1 MQAFDQIQELWQKHD
16 VEVKLSADEML
27 QQAKKEVN
35 GLKFKSALNI
45 LGMLASFIAIAA
57 LWMFYHFNS
66 WTTHVGISITM
77 IAIGVYT
84 LILYRDH
91 RLISKTDYTLHP
103 NEYLNNLKSYQLNR
117 YKLYNSLYWFYTVAL
132 SLGIIFYFV
141 EILGHF
147 NIYQK
152 MVAIGST
159 ALWILFCSTILR
171 KAVIKREKERISL
184 LIEKFE
190 RISSQISSNDEF

>member
-1 MQAFDQIQELWQKHD
+1 MQAFDQIQELWQKHE
-16 VEVKLSADEML
+16 VEVKVSADEML

-35 GLKFKSALNI
+35 GLKLKSALNI
-45 LGMLASFIAIAA
+45 IGMLLSFLAIAT
-57 LWMFYHFNS
+57 LWIFYHFES

-91 RLISKTDYTLHP
+91 KLIAKNDYTVHP
-103 NEYLNNLKSYQLNR
+103 NEYLSNLKTYQLNR
-117 YKLYNSLYWFYTVAL
+117 YKLYNSLYWFYVIAL

-141 EILGHF
+141 EILAHF
-147 NIYQK
+147 NTIQK
-152 MVAIGST
+152 VIAIVLT
-159 ALWILFCSTILR
+159 ALWIIFCSTILR
-171 KAVIKREKERISL
+171 KAVIKREKERIAL

-190 RISSQISSNDEF
+190 RISSQFLVAE

>member
-45 LGMLASFIAIAA
+45 FGMLASFIAIAA

-190 RISSQISSNDEF
+190 RISSQISSIDQI

>member
-1 MQAFDQIQELWQKHD
+1 MQAFDQIQELWQKHE
-16 VEVKLSADEML
+16 VEVKVSADEML

-35 GLKFKSALNI
+35 GIKLKSALNI

-57 LWMFYHFNS
+57 LWIFFHFES
-66 WTTHVGISITM
+66 WTTHVGISITI

-84 LILYRDH
+84 LILYRDY
-91 RLISKTDYTLHP
+91 RLISKTDFTAHP
-103 NEYLNNLKSYQLNR
+103 HEYLSNLKTYQLNR
-117 YKLYNSLYWFYTVAL
+117 YKLYNSLYWFYMIAL

-141 EILGHF
+141 EILAHF
-147 NIYQK
+147 TVVQK
-152 MVAIGST
+152 VLAVGLT

-171 KAVIKREKERISL
+171 KAVMSREKERIAL

-190 RISSQISSNDEF
+190 RISGQISTPE

>member
-1 MQAFDQIQELWQKHD
+1 MQAFDQIQELWQKHE
-16 VEVKLSADEML
+16 VEVKVSADEML

-35 GLKFKSALNI
+35 GLKLKSALNI

-57 LWMFYHFNS
+57 LWIFYHFES
-66 WTTHVGISITM
+66 WTTHVGISITI

-84 LILYRDH
+84 LILYRDY
-91 RLISKTDYTLHP
+91 RLISKTDFTVHP
-103 NEYLNNLKSYQLNR
+103 NEYLNNLKTYQLNR
-117 YKLYNSLYWFYTVAL
+117 YKLYNSLYWFYVIAL

-141 EILGHF
+141 EILAYF
-147 NIYQK
+147 NMAQK
-152 MVAIGST
+152 VIAVGLT
-159 ALWILFCSTILR
+159 FLWMLFCSTILR

-190 RISSQISSNDEF
+190 RIRGQISTPE